1 MDIRLAAALGC
12 CLTAACSGGGA
23 GPATTG
29 GTTGSTSSPSG
40 PNMSGSFSSGLSGT
54 VTAPVAATFGTGQA
68 QTATSGG
75 PTFDGS
81 SGSFPVNVTFPLI
94 SSSLQ
99 KTQAGLAA
107 AAGDQGATATVVST
121 STQKSIL
128 QISIPSLN
136 VNFTGT
142 FNTNLVS
149 GLDQV
154 TDGYSYVVM
163 GLWAQNANQPANS
176 GALQSS
182 TAFVFGYETPA
193 AAMPSN
199 GTGTFAG
206 FAAASV
212 YKPAGT
218 DIQTS
223 YVEGSASF
231 SANFGSGQVIGNFT
245 KMQAPGSQAWN
256 DVSLTASIAAG
267 TNRFNGSTAATSAPG
282 TPISLSG
289 SATGQINGAFFGPA
303 AQNLGAVWSLSD
315 GTGSALGTVT
325 AK

>member
-1 MDIRLAAALGC
+1 MRKSRTSTTIRLAAALSC
-12 CLTAACSGGGA
+12 CLTAACSGGGGTSPA
-23 GPATTG
+23 TGTPGTSSTPATTPPPNPN
-29 GTTGSTSSPSG
+29 TFSTGV
-40 PNMSGSFSSGLSGT
+40 SGT
-54 VTAPVAATFGTGQA
+54 VAAPAAATFGTAQT

-81 SGSFPVNVTFPLI
+81 SGSFPANVTFPLI

-121 STQKSIL
+121 SNQKSIL
-128 QISIPSLN
+128 QISVPSLN
-136 VNFTGT
+136 LNFTGT

-231 SANFGSGQVIGNFT
+231 SANFGSFRYPVG
-245 KMQAPGSQAWN
+245 M
-256 DVSLTASIAAG
+256 
-267 TNRFNGSTAATSAPG
+267 
-282 TPISLSG
+282 TPRPKVGIS
-289 SATGQINGAFFGPA
+289 P
-303 AQNLGAVWSLSD
+303 V
-315 GTGSALGTVT
+315 
-325 AK
+325 